1 MTRALSIISKALRKV
16 ADRLDRGAAKAS
28 QGVRVHASAKLNI
41 GSLKLKPGC
50 QLTVGDQS
58 QVLAAVIFDR
68 ENASITIGHRSF
80 VNGVLISA
88 ESIDIGN
95 DVLVSWNVT
104 VVDHDSHAIA
114 FSQRSQDAVNWL
126 TFQKD
131 WAPVK
136 IAPVKICDKAWI
148 GFNSIILKGITIGEG
163 AIIGAGSV
171 VTKDVRAWTIVA
183 GNPARV
189 IREIAEHER

>member
-1 MTRALSIISKALRKV
+1 MTRALSIISKALRKI
-16 ADRLDRGAAKAS
+16 ADRLDRGAARAS
-28 QGVRVHASAKLNI
+28 QGVKVPASAKLNA
-41 GSLKLKPGC
+41 GGLRLKSGC
-50 QLTVGDQS
+50 QLAVGEQS
-58 QVLAAVIFDR
+58 QVLAAVIFDK
-68 ENASITIGHRSF
+68 ENASISIGHRSF
-80 VNGVLISA
+80 VNGTLIAA
-88 ESIDIGN
+88 ESIDIGD
-95 DVLVSWNVT
+95 DVLISWNVT

-126 TFQKD
+126 TSQKD
-131 WAPVK
+131 WTPVK

-163 AIIGAGSV
+163 AVIGAGSV
-171 VTKDVRAWTIVA
+171 VTKDVPAWTIAA